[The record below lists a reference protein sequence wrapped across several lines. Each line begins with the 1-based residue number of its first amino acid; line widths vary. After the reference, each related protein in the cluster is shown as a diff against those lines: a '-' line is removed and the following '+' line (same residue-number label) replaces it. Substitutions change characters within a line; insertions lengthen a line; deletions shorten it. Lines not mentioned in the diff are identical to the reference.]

1 MGAGINIDYDG
12 HPKKSFDEL
21 MSTYSNVYFFLDDIL
36 KDKESFEEVYQDLL
50 DLLKYK
56 FEDKEIRTMPI
67 QFYIHHG
74 DEKGAGKKK
83 NLHSLQIRH
92 FLSNLILWYAFMECD
107 CYDIMDGSFI
117 FNFKNASLDDITN
130 YIDDMI
136 LPNLTDI
143 DFNTQSRIID
153 EITHHMTAISRAFS
167 PIFGLGV
174 SIYSII
180 QADKRN
186 PRIGEL
192 MHEKLDPN
200 LQPVEIEAELNK
212 RTSEL
217 IDLFVQDEDNDL
229 KPLFQSGNNLSKG
242 QFKEIA
248 IMIGLKSDINGST
261 VPHLIDKNILVDGLN
276 SPSAYYLDAMSGR
289 KSLIMSKTKMGEPGA
304 FSKKATTATTA
315 VQLRRDYLMCHTSKP
330 ITYHINDD
338 KFLRML
344 DRRYYYD
351 ENGELKMLNYKKD
364 KDLIGHDVMFRSP
377 CTCASRDGICAYCY
391 GGLFDL
397 NKDLY
402 SAGAYAAMK
411 VTEPLGQ
418 RVLSSKHLQMTHS
431 DPIVMSPQFAE
442 QFELYSND
450 ITVKSNAESDE
461 ELFIQIPDIQ
471 KEETEDTVDYYCTSF
486 NVIDFSGKI
495 LYPVKEESGAKL
507 YLSDQLASIVLKQKD
522 PHRPISMDIFDDDT
536 SVLFNVE
543 VKSQELTRPIK
554 NINRLLNTND
564 RMGCETIDDV
574 LQTMAEQQLEAGI
587 DYNFV
592 HMEMLVRALIRK
604 RSNVY
609 EDPDFGPNGDPDD
622 YVILRLND
630 ALFKNPSPT
639 VSLSYGYLK
648 KQLLSPEFYEK
659 TAVSHLD
666 PLFVS
671 KVSSIIPDDDDE
683 ANNAVLV

>member
-1 MGAGINIDYDG
+1 MGAGITVDYDG
-12 HPKKSFDEL
+12 HPKKSFEVL
-21 MSTYSNVYFFLDDIL
+21 MSEYKNVYFFLDDIL
-36 KDKESFEEVYQDLL
+36 KDKKSFEQVYQDLL
-50 DLLKYK
+50 DILKYK
-56 FEDKEIRTMPI
+56 FEDKEVRTMPI
-67 QFYIHHG
+67 RFYIHHG
-74 DEKGAGKKK
+74 DENGVGKEK
-83 NLHSLQIRH
+83 NLHQLQIRH
-92 FLSNLILWYAFMECD
+92 FLSNLILWYSFMECD
-107 CYDIMDGSFI
+107 CYEIMDESFI
-117 FNFKNASLDDITN
+117 FDFKNASLDDITN

-136 LPNLTDI
+136 LPNIRDV
-143 DFNTQSRIID
+143 DFHTQSRIID

-186 PRIGEL
+186 PRIGQL

-212 RTSEL
+212 RTREL
-217 IDLFVQDEDNDL
+217 IDLFVADEDNDL
-229 KPLFQSGNNLSKG
+229 KPLFQSGNNLSTG

-248 IMIGLKSDINGST
+248 IMIGLKSDINGTT
-261 VPHLIDKNILVDGLN
+261 VPHLIDKNILVDGLS

-304 FSKKATTATTA
+304 FSKKATTAATS

-330 ITYHINDD
+330 VTYYIRDD
-338 KFLRML
+338 KFLKML

-364 KDLIGHDVMFRSP
+364 KDLIGAHIMFRSP

-397 NKDLY
+397 NMDLY

-411 VTEPLGQ
+411 DTEPLGQ

-431 DPIVMSPQFAE
+431 DPIEMSPEFSE

-450 ITVKSNAESDE
+450 ITMKSNAESDE
-461 ELFIQIPDIQ
+461 ELFIQIPKIL

-486 NVIDFSGKI
+486 NVIDYSGKV
-495 LYPVKEESGAKL
+495 LYPIQEMSGAKL
-507 YLSDQLASIVLKQKD
+507 YLSDQLASMVLKQKD
-522 PHRPISMDIFDDDT
+522 RQKPISLEAFDDDT

-564 RMGCETIDDV
+564 RMGCETIDEV
-574 LQTMAEQQLEAGI
+574 LQMMAEQQLEAGI

-592 HMEMLVRALIRK
+592 HMEMLVRSLIRK
-604 RSNVY
+604 KSNVY
-609 EDPDFGPNGDPDD
+609 EEPDFGPNGDVND

-630 ALFKNPSPT
+630 ALFKSPSVT

-671 KVSSIIPDDDDE
+671 KLSSIIPDEDE
-683 ANNAVLV
+683 SSSGMI

>member
-1 MGAGINIDYDG
+1 MGAGITIEYDG
-12 HPKKSFDEL
+12 HPKKSFEEL

-36 KDKESFEEVYQDLL
+36 KDKGSFEEVYQDLL
-50 DLLKYK
+50 DILKYR
-56 FEDKEIRTMPI
+56 FEEKEIRTMPI
-67 QFYIHHG
+67 HFYIHHG
-74 DEKGAGKKK
+74 EEKDKKK
-83 NLHSLQIRH
+83 NLHTLQIRH

-107 CYDIMDGSFI
+107 CYDILDESFI
-117 FNFKNASLDDITN
+117 FDFKNASMDQITG
-130 YIDDMI
+130 YINDMI
-136 LPNLTDI
+136 LPNITDV
-143 DFNTQSRIID
+143 DFHTQSRIID

-174 SIYSII
+174 SVYSII
-180 QADKRN
+180 QAAKRN
-186 PRIGEL
+186 PEIDHL

-200 LQPVEIEAELNK
+200 LQPIEIEAELDK
-212 RTSEL
+212 RTSRL

-248 IMIGLKSDINGST
+248 IMIGLKSDINGTT
-261 VPHLIDKNILVDGLN
+261 VPHLIDKNILVDGIS

-304 FSKKATTATTA
+304 FSKKATTAATA
-315 VQLRRDYLMCHTSKP
+315 VQLRRDYLKCNTSKP
-330 ITYHINDD
+330 VTYFIKDD
-338 KFLRML
+338 KFLKML

-351 ENGELKMLNYKKD
+351 ENGDLKMLNYKRD
-364 KDLIGHDVMFRSP
+364 KDLIGHHIQFRSP

-391 GGLFDL
+391 GGLFEL

-431 DPIVMSPQFAE
+431 DPIVMSPEFDE

-450 ITVKSNAESDE
+450 ITMKSNAESDE
-461 ELFIQIPDIQ
+461 ELFIQIPEIL
-471 KEETEDTVDYYCTSF
+471 KEETEDTVDYYCNSF
-486 NVIDFSGKI
+486 NVIDFSGRV
-495 LYPVKEESGAKL
+495 LYTIKEEGGAKL
-507 YLSDQLASIVLKQKD
+507 YLSDQLASMILKQKD
-522 PHRPISMDIFDDDT
+522 RSKPISLENFDDDS

-554 NINRLLNTND
+554 NINKLLNTND
-564 RMGCETIDDV
+564 RMGCNTIDEV
-574 LQTMAEQQLEAGI
+574 LQMMAEQQLEAGI
-587 DYNFV
+587 NYNFV
-592 HMEMLVRALIRK
+592 HMEMLVRSLIRK

-609 EDPDFGPNGDPDD
+609 EEPDFGPNGDLND

-630 ALFKNPSPT
+630 ALFKNPSP
-639 VSLSYGYLK
+639 VISLSYGYLK

-659 TAVSHLD
+659 SASSHLD

-671 KVSSIIPDDDDE
+671 KVSSIIPDDDGSD
-683 ANNAVLV
+683 VMI

>member
-1 MGAGINIDYDG
+1 MGAGITIEYDG
-12 HPKKSFDEL
+12 HPKKSFEEL

-50 DLLKYK
+50 DILKYK

-67 QFYIHHG
+67 HFYIHHG
-74 DEKGAGKKK
+74 DEKNKKK
-83 NLHSLQIRH
+83 NLHTLQIRH

-107 CYDIMDGSFI
+107 CYDILDESFI
-117 FNFKNASLDDITN
+117 FDFKNASMNQITE
-130 YIDDMI
+130 YINDMI
-136 LPNLTDI
+136 LPNITDV
-143 DFNTQSRIID
+143 DFHTQSRIID

-174 SIYSII
+174 SVYSII
-180 QADKRN
+180 QAAKRN
-186 PRIGEL
+186 PEIDYL

-200 LQPVEIEAELNK
+200 LQPIEIEAELDK
-212 RTSEL
+212 RTSRL

-248 IMIGLKSDINGST
+248 IMIGLKSDINGTT
-261 VPHLIDKNILVDGLN
+261 VPHLIDKNILVDGIS

-304 FSKKATTATTA
+304 FSKKATTAATA
-315 VQLRRDYLMCHTSKP
+315 VQLRRDYLKCNTSKP
-330 ITYHINDD
+330 VTYFIKDD
-338 KFLRML
+338 KFLKML

-351 ENGELKMLNYKKD
+351 ENGDLKMLNYKRD
-364 KDLIGHDVMFRSP
+364 KDLIGHHIQFRSP

-391 GGLFDL
+391 GGLFEL

-431 DPIVMSPQFAE
+431 DPIVMSPEFDE

-450 ITVKSNAESDE
+450 ITMKSNAESDE
-461 ELFIQIPDIQ
+461 ELFIQIPEIL
-471 KEETEDTVDYYCTSF
+471 KEETEDTVDYYCNSF
-486 NVIDFSGKI
+486 NIIDFSGRV
-495 LYPVKEESGAKL
+495 LYPIKEEGGAKL
-507 YLSDQLASIVLKQKD
+507 YLSDQLASMILKQKD
-522 PHRPISMDIFDDDT
+522 RSKPISLENFDDDS

-554 NINRLLNTND
+554 NINKLLNTND
-564 RMGCETIDDV
+564 RMGCNTIDEV
-574 LQTMAEQQLEAGI
+574 LQMMAEQQLEAGI

-604 RSNVY
+604 KSNVY
-609 EDPDFGPNGDPDD
+609 EDPDFGPNGDLND

-630 ALFKNPSPT
+630 ALFKNPSP
-639 VSLSYGYLK
+639 VISLSYGYLK

-659 TAVSHLD
+659 TASSHLD

-671 KVSSIIPDDDDE
+671 KVSSIIPDDDGSD
-683 ANNAVLV
+683 VMI